1 MKKLIGISMLLL
13 TLGLAACGNTET
25 QETSEGSSNEGLSV
39 ITTFYPMYEF
49 TQQVAGDAA
58 SVSMLIPA
66 GTDSHGFEPS
76 AQDVAQISE
85 ADVFVYSS
93 PEMET
98 WVSDMLSTIE
108 SEDVV
113 VVEASEAVELLENH
127 PIEIGQENHNHGEEG
142 HSHGLDPHVWLDPV
156 YAQQQVETIRDGLIE
171 ADPENQSLYTDQ
183 ADQFNAELNTLN
195 QEFEEA
201 FAEAEN
207 RTFVTQHAAF
217 GYLAERYDLTQVS
230 IGGLSTETE
239 PNPARLAEIS
249 SYVQEEDI
257 PVIYYNQSASSAIAD
272 TVAEE
277 TNTETAQLHSIE
289 GVSEEEQAEGADYL
303 SLMRQNLEALKL
315 SIH

>member
-1 MKKLIGISMLLL
+1 MKKLIRISLLAFAMLV
-13 TLGLAACGNTET
+13 AACGNTET
-25 QETSEGSSNEGLSV
+25 EEAPKESSNEGLSV
-39 ITTFYPMYEF
+39 MTTFYPMYEF

-58 SVSMLIPA
+58 NVTMLIPA

-98 WVSDMLSTIE
+98 WVMDILSVIE

-113 VVEASEAVELLENH
+113 VVEATEKIELLENH
-127 PIEIGQENHNHGEEG
+127 PEEIGQESHDHEEG
-142 HSHGLDPHVWLDPV
+142 HSHAIDPHVWLDPV

-171 ADPENQSLYTDQ
+171 ADPDNESLYTEQ
-183 ADQFNAELNTLN
+183 SDQFSAELDTLD
-195 QEFEEA
+195 QEYTEA
-201 FAEAEN
+201 FANAEN

-217 GYLAERYDLTQVS
+217 GYLAERYELTQVS

-272 TVAEE
+272 TVAQE
-277 TNTETAQLHSIE
+277 TSTKTAQLHSIE
-289 GVSEEEQAEGADYL
+289 GVSEEEQAEGSDYL
-303 SLMRQNLEALKL
+303 SIMRQNLEALKR
-315 SIH
+315 SIR